1 MYFLIITT
9 CEDQRIS
16 KEKQIDDMIPLLA
29 RLIFSCEEI
38 QDRLGMFF
46 FFSNSKFNLFTCK
59 ISTLDNQ
66 ARKSEGDIFQT
77 LGTFSNNCVFYL

>member
-38 QDRLGMFF
+38 QDRLGIFF
-46 FFSNSKFNLFTCK
+46 FQIL
-59 ISTLDNQ
+59 TL
-66 ARKSEGDIFQT
+66 I
-77 LGTFSNNCVFYL
+77 YLSVK

>member
-1 MYFLIITT
+1 MFYVHIIFLIIIT

-16 KEKQIDDMIPLLA
+16 KEKQINDMTPLLA

-38 QDRLGMFF
+38 QDRLGIF
-46 FFSNSKFNLFTCK
+46 FFSNSNFNLFICK

-77 LGTFSNNCVFYL
+77 LDTFSK